1 MADVKWI
8 KITTDI
14 FDDEKILMIE
24 SMPSA
29 DSIIVIW
36 LKLLT
41 FAGKQNNDGV
51 FLMSNRIAY
60 TDEMLACIFRRDVN
74 LVRLALNT
82 FQQFGMIEIVE
93 KVITIPNWNKHQSLD
108 AYEKKKERDRLYQA
122 ERRSKQRLLASGSSN
137 KSSDKSSY
145 VAVSEEDKEL
155 ERDKEKERERDIKIS
170 SDLQSVVNLYH
181 SICVSYPRIRYLS
194 DARKKAIKARLK
206 SYSLDDFK
214 TVFENAEA
222 SSFLK
227 GTDGGWKASFDWLIK
242 EANMLKVL
250 EGNYADKGKRS
261 GYKEKVPGWMGFTM
275 GDAEREAI
283 DQMMRNSNNI
293 QDDAAFQ
300 EEADQLRR
308 ELQESFGRR

>member
-1 MADVKWI
+1 MASDVKWI

-41 FAGKQNNDGV
+41 FAGKQNNSGV

-74 LVRLALNT
+74 LVRMALRT
-82 FQQFGMIEIVE
+82 FEQFGMIEIIE
-93 KVITIPNWNKHQSLD
+93 NVITIPNWGKHQSLD
-108 AYEKKKERDRLYQA
+108 QLENKKEYMRNYMKEYREKQKALTDGKTSCKTNSKTNVSQA
-122 ERRSKQRLLASGSSN
+122 E
-137 KSSDKSSY
+137 
-145 VAVSEEDKEL
+145 EDIEI
-155 ERDKEKERERDIKIS
+155 EKESEKDNKNNIS
-170 SDLQSVVNLYH
+170 SDLQSVVDLYH
-181 SICVSYPRIRYLS
+181 SICTSYPRIRSLS

-206 SYSLDDFK
+206 SYSLEDFK
-214 TVFENAEA
+214 TLFENAEA

-227 GTDGGWKASFDWLIK
+227 GTEGGWKASFDWLIK

-250 EGNYADKGKRS
+250 EGNYTDKPKRY
-261 GYKEKVPGWMGFTM
+261 GYKEKVPGWMGFQM

-283 DQMMRNSNNI
+283 Q
-293 QDDAAFQ
+293 QQFQ
-300 EEADQLRR
+300 NDPDFQAEAEQLRK
-308 ELQESFGRR
+308 ELQASFGRTV